1 MSETFDFEAFYERHW
16 KYVYRLCFTY
26 MRNAEEAEDCTEDV
40 FVKVLNGEFTFEDE
54 VHERKWLTV
63 TAINYCKDK
72 LKSWKHKAVDYLD
85 DVPEPAAEESDD
97 HSEVLEAVKRLPVKY
112 KEVIWLY
119 YYDGY
124 QTDEIAKMLRSP
136 PSTVRNRLRDARK
149 LLKNILGEI
158 RMNGNDKIERAIESI
173 EPRGGA
179 KERMLANIKRKAAE
193 QNRETSE
200 TKKKAPSFAEIAKW
214 ALPIA
219 ACLVIAVV
227 GIKVIPQLAAPD
239 EPSDVLVGSPFVTV
253 DSADEFEKQLG
264 ITIDAP
270 EGASGIEYAIIDG
283 NIAEVY
289 FSYDEKTYSLRASG
303 QSGDFSGLY
312 GVEAAAE
319 QLDSANN
326 AVLATIRS
334 GDQTFLKLTWTDGKV
349 NYILSDTD
357 GGNEDEI
364 KKIYGLVK

>member
-1 MSETFDFEAFYERHW
+1 
-16 KYVYRLCFTY
+16 
-26 MRNAEEAEDCTEDV
+26 
-40 FVKVLNGEFTFEDE
+40 
-54 VHERKWLTV
+54 
-63 TAINYCKDK
+63 
-72 LKSWKHKAVDYLD
+72 
-85 DVPEPAAEESDD
+85 
-97 HSEVLEAVKRLPVKY
+97 
-112 KEVIWLY
+112 
-119 YYDGY
+119 
-124 QTDEIAKMLRSP
+124 
-136 PSTVRNRLRDARK
+136 
-149 LLKNILGEI
+149 
-158 RMNGNDKIERAIESI
+158 MNGNDKIERAIESI
-173 EPRGGA
+173 EPRDGA

-200 TKKKAPSFAEIAKW
+200 TKKKAPAFADIAKW

-326 AVLATIRS
+326 AVLTTIRS